1 MIEPKVKWSPICSA
15 IVTIATGIIII
26 AISKLNTGFEC
37 KKSKIRN
44 FKGHTSKTGV
54 KQNQGNQNQKAIDV
68 RLTNYDHT
76 TTIKEFNN
84 TFCIC

>member
-37 KKSKIRN
+37 KNAKLGISN
-44 FKGHTSKTGV
+44 QLASKTGV
-54 KQNQGNQNQKAIDV
+54 KSIKPKAIDV
-68 RLTNYDHT
+68 R
-76 TTIKEFNN
+76 
-84 TFCIC
+84 